1 MENKIPLSITVPEIY
16 TVISNSIEIGM
27 KLAFISVYLWTV
39 NQFKT
44 NSRVIGVH
52 PMGLLL
58 IPACFVALYVA
69 VPLVFITFMFYWR
82 E

>member
-16 TVISNSIEIGM
+16 TVIFNSIEIGM
-27 KLAFISVYLWTV
+27 TLAFISVYLWTV
-39 NQFKT
+39 NQFKA
-44 NSRVIGVH
+44 NSRVIGVK

-69 VPLVFITFMFYWR
+69 VPLVFITFMF
-82 E
+82 

>member
-16 TVISNSIEIGM
+16 TVIFNSIEIGM
-27 KLAFISVYLWTV
+27 TLAFISVYLWTV
-39 NQFKT
+39 NQFKA
-44 NSRVIGVH
+44 NSRVISAK

-69 VPLVFITFMFYWR
+69 VPLVFITFMF
-82 E
+82 

>member
-16 TVISNSIEIGM
+16 TVIFNSIEIGM
-27 KLAFISVYLWTV
+27 TLAFISVYLWTV

-44 NSRVIGVH
+44 NSRVISVQ

>member
-16 TVISNSIEIGM
+16 TVMFNSIEIVM
-27 KLAFISVYLWTV
+27 TLAFISVYLWTV

-44 NSRVIGVH
+44 NSRVIGVQ

-58 IPACFVALYVA
+58 IPACFLALYVA
-69 VPLVFITFMFYWR
+69 VPLVFITFMF
-82 E
+82 